1 MTISRRGA
9 LVGAAGSAAAMALP
23 NSAQAHPTAL
33 LPSGR
38 QYPIAAGRHKLVV
51 AEVGATLRS
60 WRVDDRELLLTHEA
74 DQLGD
79 SFLGKVLL
87 PWANR
92 IDAATYTFGGTEYQT
107 PASEN
112 WSGHAIHGLVSWA
125 PWTLVRQDRDR
136 ITLGYTL
143 FPQYGYPFTIV
154 FQIEYLLRTQGVQV
168 TLTARNAG
176 KQPAPL
182 GTGYHP
188 YFRVDPNVNAAKLT
202 VPAATYLTNND
213 MLIPIGR
220 ASVAGSQYDFR
231 THKQIGETKLDVCYT
246 DLQRVDGV
254 ATATVETHGGHQIQV
269 WVDETHKF
277 LQVYTDDGA
286 PGRPAR
292 AGISVEPMTS
302 APNAFN
308 SGDGL
313 IVLAPGQTYRGSWG
327 LTS

>member
-1 MTISRRGA
+1 MSEISRRGV
-9 LVGAAGSAAAMALP
+9 LAAAAAVAPLALP
-23 NSAQAHPTAL
+23 GTANAAPEPI

-38 QYPIAAGRHKLVV
+38 QFTLAAGGQRVVV

-60 WRVDDRELLLTHEA
+60 WQVDGQELLLTHTA

-79 SFLGKVLL
+79 SFFGKVLL

-92 IDAATYTFGGTEYQT
+92 IDAATYTFQGVEYQT

-112 WSGHAIHGLVSWA
+112 WSGHAIHGLVTWASWT
-125 PWTLVRQDRDR
+125 PIRYDKDRL
-136 ITLGYTL
+136 ILGHVL
-143 FPQYGYPFTIV
+143 HPQYGYPFTV
-154 FQIEYLLRTQGVQV
+154 AFQIDYVLGNQGLQV

-188 YFRVDPNVNAAKLT
+188 YFRVDVNAAKLA
-202 VPAATYLTNND
+202 VPAQKYLVNND
-213 MLIPIGR
+213 MLIPVGK
-220 ASVAGSQYDFR
+220 STVDGTPYDFR
-231 THKQIGETKLDVCYT
+231 TARQVGTTKLDTCYT

-254 ATATVETHGGHQIQV
+254 ATASVDDIQV
-269 WVDETHKF
+269 WVDHTHKF

-292 AGISVEPMTS
+292 AGISIEPMTS

-313 IVLAPGQTYRGSWG
+313 ITLEPGQAYRGSWG
-327 LTS
+327 LRT

>member
-1 MTISRRGA
+1 
-9 LVGAAGSAAAMALP
+9 MALST
-23 NSAQAHPTAL
+23 SAQAQSSTI

-38 QYPIAAGRHKLVV
+38 QFPIAAGRHRLVV

-60 WRVDDRELLLTHEA
+60 WRVDDRELLLTHDA

-92 IDAATYTFGGTEYQT
+92 IDSATYTFGGVEYQT

-112 WSGHAIHGLVSWA
+112 WSGHAIHGLVTWA
-125 PWTLVRQDRDR
+125 PWALVRHDRDR
-136 ITLGYTL
+136 VVLGHTL

-154 FQIEYLLRTQGVQV
+154 FQIEYLLRPQGVQV
-168 TLTARNAG
+168 TLTACNAG
-176 KQPAPL
+176 RQPAPL

-202 VPAATYLTNND
+202 VPATTYLTNND

-220 ASVAGSQYDFR
+220 ATVAGTQYDFR
-231 THKQIGETKLDVCYT
+231 THKQIGATKLDVCYT

-254 ATATVETHGGHQIQV
+254 ATATVETHSGQQVQV
-269 WVDETHKF
+269 WVDDTHKF
-277 LQVYTDDGA
+277 MQVYTDDGA

-313 IVLAPGQTYRGSWG
+313 ITLAPGQTYRGSWG
-327 LTS
+327 LGA